1 VKKLRIPKSLRS
13 PLRKHGKWY
22 SVGKTGLAESTGI
35 VFLFC
40 IATAIASHAQTF
52 TTLVNFDFTD
62 GADPY
67 RNSMIQGADG
77 NLWGLTEIGGAPGA
91 DGTVFK
97 MSLAGALT
105 TVANLNS
112 TDGGSPQ
119 GGLVLGT
126 DGSYYGTNTEG
137 GTSGAC
143 SEGCGTI
150 FKVAP
155 NGVLTLLHSFCDL
168 PNCPD
173 GAIPY
178 GGLMEATDGNFYGA
192 TGYGGGS
199 SACYFGCGTIF
210 KITPQGILTTLH
222 SFDGADG
229 SLPYA
234 QRPLVQGADG
244 NFFGT
249 ASQGGAN
256 ADGTFFKITPAGELT
271 ILYNFCALANCADGG
286 YPAGAIQGADGRF
299 YGVTGSGG
307 GFSGNGGTIF
317 RISADGKLTTL
328 HRFTIESG
336 LYPDAGLIQ
345 ATDGNFYGTT
355 RNGGA
360 GGSRCDTGGCGTVY
374 QVTPEG
380 ELTTLH
386 SFDSTDGTEPSGLL
400 VQATNGS
407 FYGMVQLG
415 GANFDGTL
423 FSLDMGLAPF
433 AMTVPTSGRIGQ
445 KAMILGSNLI
455 GTTSVTFNGTPAAF
469 AVVSRGEISTRVPSG
484 ATTGKVVVTT
494 PSGTLSSNLAF
505 RVTP

>member
-1 VKKLRIPKSLRS
+1 
-13 PLRKHGKWY
+13 
-22 SVGKTGLAESTGI
+22 
-35 VFLFC
+35 
-40 IATAIASHAQTF
+40 
-52 TTLVNFDFTD
+52 
-62 GADPY
+62 
-67 RNSMIQGADG
+67 
-77 NLWGLTEIGGAPGA
+77 
-91 DGTVFK
+91 
-97 MSLAGALT
+97 
-105 TVANLNS
+105 
-112 TDGGSPQ
+112 
-119 GGLVLGT
+119 
-126 DGSYYGTNTEG
+126 
-137 GTSGAC
+137 
-143 SEGCGTI
+143 
-150 FKVAP
+150 
-155 NGVLTLLHSFCDL
+155 
-168 PNCPD
+168 
-173 GAIPY
+173 
-178 GGLMEATDGNFYGA
+178 MEATDGNFYGA

-433 AMTVPTSGRIGQ
+433 AMTVPTSGKIGQ